1 MKIKLYIVGA
11 GSVGGHIARN
21 IAGYG
26 GRYEIA
32 GFLDDDPAKIGTSLF
47 DYSVLGPVEDA
58 LELMDANIVVGIAFP
73 NTKEAVIQTLSQNST
88 LVYPV
93 LIHNK
98 AWVSEDVSVGKG
110 TVIYPGTCINYGSQ
124 IGNFVVMNMNCSLG
138 HHTLVGDFSSL
149 APGVNT
155 GGHTQIGRLVDMG
168 IGASTLQDVKLGDHS
183 VIGGQSMVIR
193 DVKKETCVAGV
204 PAKQIG

>member
-1 MKIKLYIVGA
+1 MNMKLYIVGA

-21 IAGYG
+21 IEGYG
-26 GRYEIA
+26 DRYEIE
-32 GFLDDDPAKIGTSLF
+32 GLLDDDPLKIGTSLF
-47 DYSVLGPVEDA
+47 GYPVLGPVEHA
-58 LELMDANIVVGIAFP
+58 LELTGAHIVVGIAFP
-73 NTKEAVIQTLSQNST
+73 NTKKAVITTLSQNSSLIYPA
-88 LVYPV
+88 LV
-93 LIHNK
+93 HDK

-138 HHTLVGDFSSL
+138 HHTFVGDYSSL

-155 GGHTQIGRLVDMG
+155 GGHTQIGRSVDVG
-168 IGASTLQDVKLGDHS
+168 IGVSTLQDIKLGDHS

-193 DVKKETCVAGV
+193 DVKKNSRIAGV
-204 PAKQIG
+204 PAKEIG